1 METESDPPAR
11 KEQAPPHLVPESML
25 MLVPPPAEAEQSSLE
40 KLLRTFEMHADGE
53 TETLRSY
60 RRLAATAADPAVAL
74 LMNLVVEDEERHHE
88 LLRRMATRLRDALEW
103 TRSPDALP
111 TRAIPQGQE
120 HGDDAVTLLKHIREE
135 QESAEHLRV
144 LAKQNSNLY
153 GGLFELLLQTMAL
166 DSEKH
171 ARILRFVCQRMV
183 CKV

>member
-1 METESDPPAR
+1 METEGDSTVT
-11 KEQAPPHLVPESML
+11 KEQALPQPVPESIL
-25 MLVPPPAEAEQSSLE
+25 MPVPPRAEAEQSSMV

-60 RRLAATAADPAVAL
+60 RHLAATAADPAVAL
-74 LMNLVVEDEERHHE
+74 LMNLVVADEERHHE

-103 TRSPDALP
+103 TRSSDALP
-111 TRAIPQGQE
+111 TCAIPPGQE
-120 HGDDAVTLLKHIREE
+120 HGGDAVTLLRHIREE

-144 LAKQNSNLY
+144 LARQNANLY

-166 DSEKH
+166 DNEKH
-171 ARILRFVCQRMV
+171 ARILRFACQRMV